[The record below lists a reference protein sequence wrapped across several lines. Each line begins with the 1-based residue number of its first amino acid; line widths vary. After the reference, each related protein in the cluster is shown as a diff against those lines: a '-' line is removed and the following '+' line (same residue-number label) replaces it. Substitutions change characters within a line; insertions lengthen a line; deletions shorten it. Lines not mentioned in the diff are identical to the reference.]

1 MKQNNRILLIG
12 TTAECVYNFR
22 KDLILTLV
30 AKGYEVYAFTTDNIP
45 SELEKISALGATP
58 VSYVFN
64 RGGLN
69 PLDEIKNT
77 IILYKKIKKINPHL
91 VLSYFAKPA
100 IFGTIAAKMAKVPR
114 IFAMLE
120 GLGYT
125 FTEQPEGLSTKTKF
139 IKQSQIAL
147 FKLSLPLADGV
158 IFLNPDDP
166 KDLLYQNNIQV
177 KEVHILGGI
186 GINLNSY
193 SYSSKSLEENITFIF
208 VGRLLKEKGIKE
220 FIDAAKIV
228 KFQYPSA
235 KFVVLGAIDDSNLGS
250 LTAADVKGLVESN
263 LIIYPGRVDNVVEW
277 LENSDVFVLPSYYR
291 EGIPKSTQEAMA
303 IGRPV
308 ITTDVPGCRETVID
322 GVNGFIVPKWNP
334 QALAEKM
341 IYFIENPEKINEMGD
356 ESYKIAQDKFD
367 SYKVNDRLLKI
378 LGL

>member
-22 KDLILTLV
+22 KDLILELV
-30 AKGYEVYAFTTDNIP
+30 AKGYKVYAFTTDNIP
-45 SELEKISALGATP
+45 SELEKISALGAIP
-58 VSYVFN
+58 IHYKFD

-69 PLDEIKNT
+69 PLEEIKNT
-77 IILYKKIKKINPHL
+77 IILYQKIKKINPYL
-91 VLSYFAKPA
+91 VLSYFAKPT

-166 KDLLYQNNIQV
+166 KDLLVKNNIEV
-177 KEVHILGGI
+177 KEVHLLGGI
-186 GINLNSY
+186 GINLEDYPFSAKQLND
-193 SYSSKSLEENITFIF
+193 NITFIF
-208 VGRLLKEKGIKE
+208 VGRLLKEKGINE
-220 FIDAAKIV
+220 YVNAAKIV
-228 KFQYPSA
+228 KNKYPRT
-235 KFVVLGAIDDSNLGS
+235 KFVVLGAADNSNLGS
-250 LTAADVKGLVESN
+250 LTQTDIENLVQTN
-263 LIIYPGRVDNVVEW
+263 LIVYPGRVDNVASWVED
-277 LENSDVFVLPSYYR
+277 SDVFVLPSYR

-303 IGRPV
+303 IGRAV

-341 IYFIENPEKINEMGD
+341 IYFIEHPEKVTQMGN
-356 ESYKIAQDKFD
+356 ESYKIAQERFD
-367 SYKVNDRLLKI
+367 STKVNDRLLKI
-378 LGL
+378 LNL

>member
-30 AKGYEVYAFTTDNIP
+30 AKGYKVYAFTTDYIP

-58 VSYVFN
+58 VPYIFS

-69 PLDEIKNT
+69 PLNEIKNT
-77 IILYKKIKKINPHL
+77 IILYQKIKKINPYL

-100 IFGTIAAKMAKVPR
+100 IFGTLAAKMAKVPR

-125 FTEQPEGLSTKTKF
+125 FTEQPEGLSTKTK
-139 IKQSQIAL
+139 IIRKSQIAL
-147 FKLSLPLADGV
+147 FKLALPLADGV

-177 KEVHILGGI
+177 KDVHILGGI

-220 FIDAAKIV
+220 FINAAKIV
-228 KFQYPSA
+228 KYQYPNTRV
-235 KFVVLGAIDDSNLGS
+235 VVLGAIDDSNLGS

-263 LIIYPGRVDNVVEW
+263 LIIYPGRVDNVNKW
-277 LENSDVFVLPSYYR
+277 LEDSDVFVLPSYR

-303 IGRPV
+303 IGRAV

-341 IYFIENPEKINEMGD
+341 IYFIENPEKISEMGY

>member
-1 MKQNNRILLIG
+1 MKQNNKILLIG

-30 AKGYEVYAFTTDNIP
+30 AKGYEVYAFTTDYIP

-58 VSYVFN
+58 VPYVFS

-69 PLDEIKNT
+69 PLNEFKNT
-77 IILYKKIKKINPHL
+77 IFLYQKIKKINPYL

-100 IFGTIAAKMAKVPR
+100 IFGTIAAKMAKVPK

-125 FTEQPEGLSTKTKF
+125 FTEQPEGLSTKTRF

-166 KDLLYQNNIQV
+166 KDLLVKNNIEV
-177 KEVHILGGI
+177 KKVHLLGGI
-186 GINLNSY
+186 GINLADYPFSTKQLND
-193 SYSSKSLEENITFIF
+193 NITFIF
-208 VGRLLKEKGIKE
+208 VGRLLKEKGIN
-220 FIDAAKIV
+220 DYVNAAKIV
-228 KFQYPSA
+228 KNKYPNT
-235 KFVVLGAIDDSNLGS
+235 KFVVLGATDNSNFGS
-250 LTAADVKGLVESN
+250 LTQKDINSLVQTN
-263 LIIYPGRVDNVVEW
+263 LIVYPGRVDNVNKW
-277 LENSDVFVLPSYYR
+277 LEDSDVFVLPSYR

-322 GVNGFIVPKWNP
+322 GVNGFLVPRWNP

-341 IYFIENPEKINEMGD
+341 VYFIENPEKINEMGN

-367 SYKVNDRLLKI
+367 SHKVNERMLNI

>member
-30 AKGYEVYAFTTDNIP
+30 AKGYEVYAFTTDYIP

-58 VSYVFN
+58 VPYVFS

-69 PLDEIKNT
+69 PLNEFKNT
-77 IILYKKIKKINPHL
+77 IILYQKIKKINPYL

-100 IFGTIAAKMAKVPR
+100 IFGTLAAKMAKVPR

-125 FTEQPEGLSTKTKF
+125 FTDQPEGLSTKTKF

-158 IFLNPDDP
+158 IFLNHDDP
-166 KDLLYQNNIQV
+166 KDLLIHNKMQV
-177 KEVHILGGI
+177 KNVHVPVVTGADKEAFP
-186 GINLNSY
+186 Y
-193 SYSSKSLEENITFIF
+193 SARHPKNNVNFLFI
-208 VGRLLKEKGIKE
+208 GRLLKEKGINE
-220 FIDAAKIV
+220 FIEASKIV
-228 KFQYPSA
+228 KNRHPQA
-235 KFVVLGAIDDSNLGS
+235 KFVVLGAVDNSNLGS
-250 LTAADVKGLVESN
+250 LTGDDVKKLVETD
-263 LIIYPGRVDNVVEW
+263 LIIYPGRVDNIAQWIE
-277 LENSDVFVLPSYYR
+277 ESDVFVLPSYR
-291 EGIPKSTQEAMA
+291 EGVPKSTQEAMA
-303 IGRPV
+303 IGRAV

-322 GVNGFIVPKWNP
+322 GVNGFLVPKWNP

-341 IYFIENPEKINEMGD
+341 SYFIENPEIITQMGE
-356 ESYKIAQDKFD
+356 ESYKIAEKKFD
-367 SYKVNDRLLKI
+367 SRRVNENMINI

>member
-22 KDLILTLV
+22 KDLILALV
-30 AKGYEVYAFTTDNIP
+30 AKGYEVYAFTTDYIP

-58 VSYVFN
+58 VPYMFS

-77 IILYKKIKKINPHL
+77 IILYQKIKKINPYL

-125 FTEQPEGLSTKTKF
+125 FTEQPEGLNTKTKI
-139 IKQSQIAL
+139 IKKSQIAL

-166 KDLLYQNNIQV
+166 KDLLVKNNIEV
-177 KEVHILGGI
+177 KEVHLLGGI
-186 GINLNSY
+186 GINLEDYPFSAKQLND
-193 SYSSKSLEENITFIF
+193 NITFIF
-208 VGRLLKEKGIKE
+208 VGRLLKEKGINE
-220 FIDAAKIV
+220 YVNAAKIV
-228 KFQYPSA
+228 KNKYPRT
-235 KFVVLGAIDDSNLGS
+235 KFVVLGAADNSNFGS
-250 LTAADVKGLVESN
+250 LTQTDIENLVQTN
-263 LIIYPGRVDNVVEW
+263 LIVYPGRVDNVASWVED
-277 LENSDVFVLPSYYR
+277 SDVFVLPSYYR

-303 IGRPV
+303 IGRAV

-341 IYFIENPEKINEMGD
+341 IYFIEHPEKVTQMGN
-356 ESYKIAQDKFD
+356 ESYKIAQERFD
-367 SYKVNDRLLKI
+367 STKVNDRLLKI
-378 LGL
+378 LNL

>member
-30 AKGYEVYAFTTDNIP
+30 AKGYEVYAFTTDYIP

-58 VSYVFN
+58 VPYVFS

-69 PLDEIKNT
+69 PLNEFKNT
-77 IILYKKIKKINPHL
+77 IILYQKIKKINPHL
-91 VLSYFAKPA
+91 VLNYFAKPA
-100 IFGTIAAKMAKVPR
+100 IFGTLAAKMAKVPR

-166 KDLLYQNNIQV
+166 KDLLAKNNIEV
-177 KEVHILGGI
+177 KKVHLLGGI
-186 GINLNSY
+186 GINLADYPFSTKQLNN
-193 SYSSKSLEENITFIF
+193 NITFIF
-208 VGRLLKEKGIKE
+208 VGRLLKEKGIN
-220 FIDAAKIV
+220 DYVNAAKIV
-228 KFQYPSA
+228 KNKYPNT
-235 KFVVLGAIDDSNLGS
+235 KFVVLGAADNSNFGS
-250 LTAADVKGLVESN
+250 LTQKDIDSLVQTN
-263 LIIYPGRVDNVVEW
+263 LIVYPGRVDNVNKWIE
-277 LENSDVFVLPSYYR
+277 ESDVFVLPSYR
-291 EGIPKSTQEAMA
+291 EGVPKSTQEAMA
-303 IGRPV
+303 IGRAV
-308 ITTDVPGCRETVID
+308 ITTDVPGCRETVIN
-322 GVNGFIVPKWNP
+322 GVNGFLVPKWNP

-341 IYFIENPEKINEMGD
+341 IYFIENPEKISEMGE
-356 ESYKIAQDKFD
+356 ESYKIAEKKFD
-367 SYKVNDRLLKI
+367 SCKVNENMINI

>member
-30 AKGYEVYAFTTDNIP
+30 AKGYEVYAFTTDYIP

-58 VSYVFN
+58 VPYVFS

-69 PLDEIKNT
+69 PLNEFKNT
-77 IILYKKIKKINPHL
+77 IILYQKIKKINPYL

-100 IFGTIAAKMAKVPR
+100 IFGTLAAKMAKVPR

-125 FTEQPEGLSTKTKF
+125 FTDQPEGLSTKTK
-139 IKQSQIAL
+139 IIRKSQIAL
-147 FKLSLPLADGV
+147 FKLALPLADGV

-166 KDLLYQNNIQV
+166 KDLLAKNNIEV
-177 KEVHILGGI
+177 KKVHLLGGI
-186 GINLNSY
+186 GINLADYPFSTKHMND
-193 SYSSKSLEENITFIF
+193 NITFIF
-208 VGRLLKEKGIKE
+208 VGRLLKEKGIN
-220 FIDAAKIV
+220 DYVNAAKIV
-228 KFQYPSA
+228 KNKYPNT
-235 KFVVLGAIDDSNLGS
+235 KFVVLGAADNSNFGS
-250 LTAADVKGLVESN
+250 LTQKDIDSLVQTN
-263 LIIYPGRVDNVVEW
+263 LIVYPGRVDNVNKW
-277 LENSDVFVLPSYYR
+277 LEDSDVFVLPSYR

-303 IGRPV
+303 IGRAV

-322 GVNGFIVPKWNP
+322 GVNGFLVPKWNP

-341 IYFIENPEKINEMGD
+341 SYFIENPEIITQMGE
-356 ESYKIAQDKFD
+356 ESYKIAEKKFD
-367 SYKVNDRLLKI
+367 SRRVNENMINI

>member
-22 KDLILTLV
+22 KDLILALV
-30 AKGYEVYAFTTDNIP
+30 AKGYEVYAFTTDYIP

-58 VSYVFN
+58 VPYVFS

-69 PLDEIKNT
+69 PLNEFKNT
-77 IILYKKIKKINPHL
+77 IILYQKIKKINPHL
-91 VLSYFAKPA
+91 VLNYFAKPA
-100 IFGTIAAKMAKVPR
+100 IFGTLAAKMAKVPR

-166 KDLLYQNNIQV
+166 KDLLAKNNIEV
-177 KEVHILGGI
+177 KKVHLLGGI
-186 GINLNSY
+186 GINLADYPFSTKQLND
-193 SYSSKSLEENITFIF
+193 NITFIF
-208 VGRLLKEKGIKE
+208 VGRLLKEKGIN
-220 FIDAAKIV
+220 DYVNAAKIV
-228 KFQYPSA
+228 KNKYPNT
-235 KFVVLGAIDDSNLGS
+235 KFVVLGAADNSNFGS
-250 LTAADVKGLVESN
+250 LTQKDIDSLVQTN
-263 LIIYPGRVDNVVEW
+263 LIVYPGRVDNVNKWIE
-277 LENSDVFVLPSYYR
+277 ESDVFVLPSYR
-291 EGIPKSTQEAMA
+291 EGVPKSTQEAMA
-303 IGRPV
+303 IGRAV

-322 GVNGFIVPKWNP
+322 GVNGFIVPKWNS

-341 IYFIENPEKINEMGD
+341 VYFIENPEKISEMGD

-367 SYKVNDRLLKI
+367 SHKVNERMLNI

>member
-1 MKQNNRILLIG
+1 MKQNNKILLIG

-30 AKGYEVYAFTTDNIP
+30 AKGYEVYAFTTDYIP

-58 VSYVFN
+58 VPYVFS

-69 PLDEIKNT
+69 PLNEFKNT
-77 IILYKKIKKINPHL
+77 IILYQKIKKINPYL
-91 VLSYFAKPA
+91 VLNYFAKPA
-100 IFGTIAAKMAKVPR
+100 IFGTLAAKMAKVPR

-166 KDLLYQNNIQV
+166 KDLLVKNNIEV
-177 KEVHILGGI
+177 KKVHLLGGI
-186 GINLNSY
+186 GINLADYPFSTKQLND
-193 SYSSKSLEENITFIF
+193 NITFIF
-208 VGRLLKEKGIKE
+208 VGRLLKEKGIN
-220 FIDAAKIV
+220 DYVNAAKIV
-228 KFQYPSA
+228 KNKYPNT
-235 KFVVLGAIDDSNLGS
+235 KFVVLGATDNSNFGS
-250 LTAADVKGLVESN
+250 LTQKDINSLVQTN
-263 LIIYPGRVDNVVEW
+263 LIVYPGRVDNVNKW
-277 LENSDVFVLPSYYR
+277 LEDSDVFVLPSYR

-303 IGRPV
+303 IGRAV

-322 GVNGFIVPKWNP
+322 GVNGFLVPKWNP

-341 IYFIENPEKINEMGD
+341 VYFIENPEKINEMGN

-367 SYKVNDRLLKI
+367 SHKVNERMLNI

>member
-22 KDLILTLV
+22 KDLILALV
-30 AKGYEVYAFTTDNIP
+30 AKGYEVYAFTTDYIP

-58 VSYVFN
+58 VPYVFS

-69 PLDEIKNT
+69 PLNEFKNT
-77 IILYKKIKKINPHL
+77 IILYQKIKKINPHL
-91 VLSYFAKPA
+91 VLNYFAKPA
-100 IFGTIAAKMAKVPR
+100 IFGTLAAKMAKVPR

-166 KDLLYQNNIQV
+166 KDLLAKNNIEV
-177 KEVHILGGI
+177 KKVHLLGGI
-186 GINLNSY
+186 GINLADYPFSTKQLNN
-193 SYSSKSLEENITFIF
+193 NITFIF
-208 VGRLLKEKGIKE
+208 VGRLLKEKGIN
-220 FIDAAKIV
+220 DYVNAAKIV
-228 KFQYPSA
+228 KNKYPNT
-235 KFVVLGAIDDSNLGS
+235 KFVVLGAADNSNFGS
-250 LTAADVKGLVESN
+250 LTQKDIDSLVQTN
-263 LIIYPGRVDNVVEW
+263 LIVYPGRVDNVNKWIE
-277 LENSDVFVLPSYYR
+277 ESDVFVLPSYR
-291 EGIPKSTQEAMA
+291 EGVPKSTQEAMA
-303 IGRPV
+303 IGRAV
-308 ITTDVPGCRETVID
+308 ITTDVPGCRETVIN
-322 GVNGFIVPKWNP
+322 GVNGFLVPKWNP

-341 IYFIENPEKINEMGD
+341 IYFIENPEKISEMGE
-356 ESYKIAQDKFD
+356 ESYKIAEKKFD
-367 SYKVNDRLLKI
+367 SCKVNENMINI

>member
-30 AKGYEVYAFTTDNIP
+30 AKGYEVYAFTTDYIP

-58 VSYVFN
+58 VPYVFS

-69 PLDEIKNT
+69 PLNEFKNT
-77 IILYKKIKKINPHL
+77 IILYQKIKKINPYL

-100 IFGTIAAKMAKVPR
+100 IFGTLAAKMAKVPR

-125 FTEQPEGLSTKTKF
+125 FTDQPEGLSTKTK
-139 IKQSQIAL
+139 IIRKSQIAL
-147 FKLSLPLADGV
+147 FKLALPLADGV

-166 KDLLYQNNIQV
+166 KDLLAKNNIEV
-177 KEVHILGGI
+177 KKVHLLGGI
-186 GINLNSY
+186 GINLADYPFSTKHMND
-193 SYSSKSLEENITFIF
+193 NITFIF
-208 VGRLLKEKGIKE
+208 VGRLLKEKGIN
-220 FIDAAKIV
+220 DYVNAAKIV
-228 KFQYPSA
+228 KNKYPNT
-235 KFVVLGAIDDSNLGS
+235 KFVVLGAADNSNFGS
-250 LTAADVKGLVESN
+250 LTQKDIDSLVQTN
-263 LIIYPGRVDNVVEW
+263 LIVYPGRVDNVNKW
-277 LENSDVFVLPSYYR
+277 LEDSDVFVLPSYR

-303 IGRPV
+303 IGRAV

-322 GVNGFIVPKWNP
+322 GVNGFLVPKWNP

-341 IYFIENPEKINEMGD
+341 IYFIENPEKISEMGY

>member
-1 MKQNNRILLIG
+1 MKQNNKILLIG

-30 AKGYEVYAFTTDNIP
+30 AKGYEVYAFTTDYIP

-58 VSYVFN
+58 VPYVFS

-69 PLDEIKNT
+69 PLNEFKNT
-77 IILYKKIKKINPHL
+77 IILYQKIKKINPYL

-100 IFGTIAAKMAKVPR
+100 IFGTLAAKMAKVPR

-139 IKQSQIAL
+139 IKLSQIAL

-166 KDLLYQNNIQV
+166 KDLLVHNKMQV
-177 KEVHILGGI
+177 KNVHVLGGI
-186 GINLNSY
+186 GVDLEAFPY
-193 SYSSKSLEENITFIF
+193 SARHPKNNVNFLFI
-208 VGRLLKEKGIKE
+208 GRLLKEKGINE
-220 FIDAAKIV
+220 FIEASKIV
-228 KFQYPSA
+228 KNRHPQA
-235 KFVVLGAIDDSNLGS
+235 KFVVLGAVDNSNLGS
-250 LTAADVKGLVESN
+250 LTGDDVKKLVETD
-263 LIIYPGRVDNVVEW
+263 LIIYPGRVDNIAQWIE
-277 LENSDVFVLPSYYR
+277 ESDVFVLPSYR
-291 EGIPKSTQEAMA
+291 EGVPKSTQEAMA
-303 IGRPV
+303 IGRAV

-322 GVNGFIVPKWNP
+322 GVNGFLVPKWNP

-341 IYFIENPEKINEMGD
+341 FYFIENPEIITQMGE
-356 ESYKIAQDKFD
+356 ESYKIAEKKFD
-367 SYKVNDRLLKI
+367 SRKVNENMINI

>member
-1 MKQNNRILLIG
+1 MKQNNKILLIG

-30 AKGYEVYAFTTDNIP
+30 AKGYKVYAFTTDYIP

-58 VSYVFN
+58 VPYVFS

-69 PLDEIKNT
+69 PLNEFKNT
-77 IILYKKIKKINPHL
+77 IILYQKIKKINPYL

-125 FTEQPEGLSTKTKF
+125 FTEQPEGLSTKTK
-139 IKQSQIAL
+139 IIRKSQIAL
-147 FKLSLPLADGV
+147 FKLALPLADGV

-220 FIDAAKIV
+220 FINAAKIV
-228 KFQYPSA
+228 KYQYPNTRV
-235 KFVVLGAIDDSNLGS
+235 VVLGAIDDSNLGS
-250 LTAADVKGLVESN
+250 LTAADVKRLVESN

-277 LENSDVFVLPSYYR
+277 LENSDVFVLPSYR

-303 IGRPV
+303 IGRAV

-341 IYFIENPEKINEMGD
+341 IYFIENPEKISEMGY

>member
-22 KDLILTLV
+22 KDLILALV
-30 AKGYEVYAFTTDNIP
+30 AKGYRVYAFTTDNIP

-100 IFGTIAAKMAKVPR
+100 IFGTIAAKMAKVPK

-125 FTEQPEGLSTKTKF
+125 FTEQPEGLSTKTK
-139 IKQSQIAL
+139 IIRKSQIAL
-147 FKLSLPLADGV
+147 FKIAFPLADGV

-166 KDLLYQNNIQV
+166 KDLLYQNNIQA
-177 KEVHILGGI
+177 KGIYILGGI

-193 SYSSKSLEENITFIF
+193 SYSSKSLEENINFIF

-235 KFVVLGAIDDSNLGS
+235 RFIVLGAIDDSNLGS

-303 IGRPV
+303 IGRAV

-341 IYFIENPEKINEMGD
+341 IYFIENPEKISEMGD

>member
-30 AKGYEVYAFTTDNIP
+30 AKGYEVYAFTTDYIP

-58 VSYVFN
+58 VPYVFS

-69 PLDEIKNT
+69 PLNEFKNT
-77 IILYKKIKKINPHL
+77 IILYQKIKKINPYL
-91 VLSYFAKPA
+91 VLSYFAKPV
-100 IFGTIAAKMAKVPR
+100 IFGTLAAKMAKVPK

-166 KDLLYQNNIQV
+166 KDLLAKNNIEV
-177 KEVHILGGI
+177 KKVHLLGGI
-186 GINLNSY
+186 GINLADYPFSTKQLNN
-193 SYSSKSLEENITFIF
+193 NITFIF
-208 VGRLLKEKGIKE
+208 VGRLLKEKGIN
-220 FIDAAKIV
+220 DYVNAAKIV
-228 KFQYPSA
+228 KNKYPNT
-235 KFVVLGAIDDSNLGS
+235 KFVVLGATDNSNFGS
-250 LTAADVKGLVESN
+250 LTQKDIDSLVQTN
-263 LIIYPGRVDNVVEW
+263 LIVYPGRVDNVNKW
-277 LENSDVFVLPSYYR
+277 LEDSDVFVLPSYR

-303 IGRPV
+303 IGRAV

-341 IYFIENPEKINEMGD
+341 IYFIENPEKISEMGY

>member
-1 MKQNNRILLIG
+1 MKLNNKIILIG

-22 KDLILTLV
+22 KDLIFALV
-30 AKGYEVYAFTTDNIP
+30 AKGYTVYAFTTDNIP
-45 SELEKISALGATP
+45 SELEKISALGAMP
-58 VSYVFN
+58 IYYEFN
-64 RGGLN
+64 RGGIN
-69 PLDEIKNT
+69 PLDELKNT
-77 IILYKKIKKINPHL
+77 ITLYKKIKEINPHF
-91 VLSYFAKPA
+91 VLSYFAKPT
-100 IFGTIAAKMAKVPR
+100 IFGTLAAKMAKVPR

-125 FTEQPEGLSTKTKF
+125 FTEQPEGLSTKTK
-139 IKQSQIAL
+139 IIRKSQIAL
-147 FKLSLPLADGV
+147 FKLALPLADGV

-166 KDLLYQNNIQV
+166 KDLLHQNNIRA

-186 GINLNSY
+186 GIDLNSY
-193 SYSSKSLEENITFIF
+193 SYSLRTLEKNITFIF
-208 VGRLLKEKGIKE
+208 VGRLLKEKGINE
-220 FIDAAKIV
+220 FINAAKIV
-228 KFQYPSA
+228 KFQYPNTR
-235 KFVVLGAIDDSNLGS
+235 FVVLGAIDNNNLGS
-250 LTAADVKGLVESN
+250 LTAANVKELVESN
-263 LIIYPGRVDNVVEW
+263 LIIYPGRVDNVIEW

-322 GVNGFIVPKWNP
+322 GVNGFIVPKWNS

-341 IYFIENPEKINEMGD
+341 IYFIESPEKINEMGN
-356 ESYKIAQDKFD
+356 ESYKIAQEKFD

>member
-1 MKQNNRILLIG
+1 MKQNNKILLIG

-30 AKGYEVYAFTTDNIP
+30 AKGYEVYAFTTDYIP

-58 VSYVFN
+58 VPYVFS

-69 PLDEIKNT
+69 PLNEFKNT
-77 IILYKKIKKINPHL
+77 IILYQKIKKINPYL
-91 VLSYFAKPA
+91 VVSYFAKPA
-100 IFGTIAAKMAKVPR
+100 IFGTLAAKMAKVPR

-166 KDLLYQNNIQV
+166 KDLLVKNNIEV
-177 KEVHILGGI
+177 KEVHLLGGI
-186 GINLNSY
+186 GINLEDYPFSAKQLND
-193 SYSSKSLEENITFIF
+193 NITFIF
-208 VGRLLKEKGIKE
+208 VGRLLKEKGINE
-220 FIDAAKIV
+220 YVNAAKIV
-228 KFQYPSA
+228 KNKYPKT
-235 KFVVLGAIDDSNLGS
+235 KFVVLGAPDNSNFGS
-250 LTAADVKGLVESN
+250 LRQTDIENLVQTN
-263 LIIYPGRVDNVVEW
+263 LIVYPGRVDNVARWVED
-277 LENSDVFVLPSYYR
+277 SDVFVLPSYYR

-303 IGRPV
+303 IGRAV

-322 GVNGFIVPKWNP
+322 GVNGFIVPKWDS

-341 IYFIENPEKINEMGD
+341 IYFIEHPEKVTQMGE
-356 ESYKIAQDKFD
+356 ESYKIAQERFD
-367 SYKVNDRLLKI
+367 SHKVNKRMLEI

>member
-1 MKQNNRILLIG
+1 MKQNNKILLIG

-30 AKGYEVYAFTTDNIP
+30 AKGYEVYAFTTDYIP

-58 VSYVFN
+58 VPYVFS

-69 PLDEIKNT
+69 PLNEFKNT
-77 IILYKKIKKINPHL
+77 IILYQKIKKINPYL

-100 IFGTIAAKMAKVPR
+100 IFGTLAAKMAKVPR

-166 KDLLYQNNIQV
+166 KDLLVKNNIEV
-177 KEVHILGGI
+177 KKVHLLGGI
-186 GINLNSY
+186 GINLADYPFSTKQLND
-193 SYSSKSLEENITFIF
+193 NITFIF
-208 VGRLLKEKGIKE
+208 VGRLLKEKGIN
-220 FIDAAKIV
+220 DYVNAAKIV
-228 KFQYPSA
+228 KNKYPNT
-235 KFVVLGAIDDSNLGS
+235 KFVVLGATDNSNFGS
-250 LTAADVKGLVESN
+250 LTQKDINSLVQTN
-263 LIIYPGRVDNVVEW
+263 LIVYPGRVDNVNKW
-277 LENSDVFVLPSYYR
+277 LEDSDVFVLPSYR

-303 IGRPV
+303 IGRAV
-308 ITTDVPGCRETVID
+308 ITTDVPGCRETVIE
-322 GVNGFIVPKWNP
+322 GVNGFLVPKWNP

-341 IYFIENPEKINEMGD
+341 VYFIENPEKISEMGN

-367 SYKVNDRLLKI
+367 SYKVNNRLLKI

>member
-22 KDLILTLV
+22 KDLILALV
-30 AKGYEVYAFTTDNIP
+30 AKGYEVYAFTTDYIP

-58 VSYVFN
+58 VPYVFS

-69 PLDEIKNT
+69 PLNEFKNT
-77 IILYKKIKKINPHL
+77 IILYQKIKKINPHL
-91 VLSYFAKPA
+91 VLNYFAKPA
-100 IFGTIAAKMAKVPR
+100 IFGTLAAKMAKVPR

-166 KDLLYQNNIQV
+166 KDLLAKNNIEV
-177 KEVHILGGI
+177 KKVHLLGGI
-186 GINLNSY
+186 GINLADYPFSTKQLND
-193 SYSSKSLEENITFIF
+193 NITFIF
-208 VGRLLKEKGIKE
+208 VGRLLKEKGIN
-220 FIDAAKIV
+220 DYVNAAKIV
-228 KFQYPSA
+228 KNKYPNT
-235 KFVVLGAIDDSNLGS
+235 KFVVLGAADNSNFGS
-250 LTAADVKGLVESN
+250 LTQKDIDSLVQTN
-263 LIIYPGRVDNVVEW
+263 LIVYPGRVDNVNKWIE
-277 LENSDVFVLPSYYR
+277 ESDVFVLPSYR
-291 EGIPKSTQEAMA
+291 EGVPKSTQEAMA
-303 IGRPV
+303 IGRAV

-322 GVNGFIVPKWNP
+322 GVNGFLVPKWNP

-341 IYFIENPEKINEMGD
+341 IYFIENPEKISEMGE
-356 ESYKIAQDKFD
+356 ESYKIAEKKFD
-367 SYKVNDRLLKI
+367 SCKVNENMINI

>member
-22 KDLILTLV
+22 KDLILALV
-30 AKGYEVYAFTTDNIP
+30 AKGYQVYAFTTDNIP
-45 SELEKISALGATP
+45 SELKKISALGATP
-58 VSYVFN
+58 VPYVFS

-69 PLDEIKNT
+69 PLNEFKNT
-77 IILYKKIKKINPHL
+77 IILYQKIKKINPYL

-100 IFGTIAAKMAKVPR
+100 IFGTLAAKMAKVPR

-125 FTEQPEGLSTKTKF
+125 FTEQPEGLSTKTK
-139 IKQSQIAL
+139 IIRKSQIAL
-147 FKLSLPLADGV
+147 FKLALPLADGV

-177 KEVHILGGI
+177 KDVHILGGI
-186 GINLNSY
+186 GINLADYPFSTKQIND
-193 SYSSKSLEENITFIF
+193 NITFIF
-208 VGRLLKEKGIKE
+208 VGRLLKEKGIN
-220 FIDAAKIV
+220 DYVNAAKIV
-228 KFQYPSA
+228 KNKYPNT
-235 KFVVLGAIDDSNLGS
+235 KFVVLGAADNSNFGS
-250 LTAADVKGLVESN
+250 LTQKDIDSLVETN
-263 LIIYPGRVDNVVEW
+263 LIVYPGRVDTVNKW
-277 LENSDVFVLPSYYR
+277 LEDSDVFVLPSYR

-303 IGRPV
+303 IGRAV

-341 IYFIENPEKINEMGD
+341 IYFIENPEKISEMGY

>member
-1 MKQNNRILLIG
+1 MKQNNKILLIG

-22 KDLILTLV
+22 KDLILALV
-30 AKGYEVYAFTTDNIP
+30 SKGYEVYAFTTDYIP
-45 SELEKISALGATP
+45 SELEKISALGAIP
-58 VSYVFN
+58 VPYVFS

-69 PLDEIKNT
+69 PLNEFKNT
-77 IILYKKIKKINPHL
+77 ITLYKKIKQINPHL

-147 FKLSLPLADGV
+147 FKFSLPLADGV

-166 KDLLYQNNIQV
+166 KDLLAKNNIEV
-177 KEVHILGGI
+177 KKVHLLGGI
-186 GINLNSY
+186 GINLADYPFSTKQL
-193 SYSSKSLEENITFIF
+193 SDNITFIF
-208 VGRLLKEKGIKE
+208 VGRLLKEKGIN
-220 FIDAAKIV
+220 DYVNAAKIV
-228 KFQYPSA
+228 KNKYPNT
-235 KFVVLGAIDDSNLGS
+235 KFVVLGATDNSNFGS
-250 LTAADVKGLVESN
+250 LTQKDINSLVQTN
-263 LIIYPGRVDNVVEW
+263 LIVYPGRVDNVNKW
-277 LENSDVFVLPSYYR
+277 LEDSDVFVLPSYR

-303 IGRPV
+303 IGRPI

-322 GVNGFIVPKWNP
+322 GVNGFLVPRWNP
-334 QALAEKM
+334 QALAEKI
-341 IYFIENPEKINEMGD
+341 IYFIEHPDKIIQMGK
-356 ESYKIAQDKFD
+356 ESYKLAQERFD
-367 SYKVNDRLLKI
+367 SHKVNEHMLNI

>member
-1 MKQNNRILLIG
+1 
-12 TTAECVYNFR
+12 
-22 KDLILTLV
+22 
-30 AKGYEVYAFTTDNIP
+30 
-45 SELEKISALGATP
+45 
-58 VSYVFN
+58 
-64 RGGLN
+64 
-69 PLDEIKNT
+69 
-77 IILYKKIKKINPHL
+77 
-91 VLSYFAKPA
+91 
-100 IFGTIAAKMAKVPR
+100 MAKVPR

-166 KDLLYQNNIQV
+166 KDLLVKNNIEV
-177 KEVHILGGI
+177 KKVHLLGGI
-186 GINLNSY
+186 GINLADYPFSTKQLND
-193 SYSSKSLEENITFIF
+193 NITFIF
-208 VGRLLKEKGIKE
+208 VGRLLKEKGIN
-220 FIDAAKIV
+220 DYVNAAKIV
-228 KFQYPSA
+228 KNKYSNT
-235 KFVVLGAIDDSNLGS
+235 KFVVLGATDNSNFGS
-250 LTAADVKGLVESN
+250 LTQKDINSLVQTN
-263 LIIYPGRVDNVVEW
+263 LIVYPGRVDNVNKW
-277 LENSDVFVLPSYYR
+277 LEDSDVFVLPSYR

-322 GVNGFIVPKWNP
+322 GVNGFLVPKWNP

-341 IYFIENPEKINEMGD
+341 IYFIENPEKISEMGY

>member
-1 MKQNNRILLIG
+1 MKQNNKILLIG

-30 AKGYEVYAFTTDNIP
+30 AKGYEVYAFTTDYIP

-58 VSYVFN
+58 VPYVFS

-69 PLDEIKNT
+69 PLNEFKNT
-77 IILYKKIKKINPHL
+77 IILYQKIKKINPYL

-100 IFGTIAAKMAKVPR
+100 IFGTLAAKMAKVPR

-125 FTEQPEGLSTKTKF
+125 FTEQPEGLSTKTRF

-166 KDLLYQNNIQV
+166 KDLLVKNNIEV
-177 KEVHILGGI
+177 KKVHLLGGI
-186 GINLNSY
+186 GINLADYPFSTKQLND
-193 SYSSKSLEENITFIF
+193 NITFIF
-208 VGRLLKEKGIKE
+208 VGRLLKEKGIN
-220 FIDAAKIV
+220 DYVNAAKIV
-228 KFQYPSA
+228 KNKYPNT
-235 KFVVLGAIDDSNLGS
+235 KFVVLGATDNSNFGS
-250 LTAADVKGLVESN
+250 LTQKDINSLVQTN
-263 LIIYPGRVDNVVEW
+263 LIVYPGRVDNVNKW
-277 LENSDVFVLPSYYR
+277 LEDSDVFVLPSYR

-322 GVNGFIVPKWNP
+322 GVNGFLVPKWNP
-334 QALAEKM
+334 QALAEKI
-341 IYFIENPEKINEMGD
+341 IYFIENPDKIIQMGK
-356 ESYKIAQDKFD
+356 ESYKLAQERFD
-367 SYKVNDRLLKI
+367 SHKVNERMLDV

>member
-22 KDLILTLV
+22 KDLILALV
-30 AKGYEVYAFTTDNIP
+30 AKGYQVYAFTTDNIP

-58 VSYVFN
+58 VPYVFS

-69 PLDEIKNT
+69 PLNEFKNT
-77 IILYKKIKKINPHL
+77 IILYQKIKKINPYL
-91 VLSYFAKPA
+91 VLSYFTKPA
-100 IFGTIAAKMAKVPR
+100 IFGTLAAKMAKVPR

-125 FTEQPEGLSTKTKF
+125 FTEQPEGLSTKTK
-139 IKQSQIAL
+139 IIRKSQITL
-147 FKLSLPLADGV
+147 FKLALPLADGV

-166 KDLLYQNNIQV
+166 KDLLAKNNIEV
-177 KEVHILGGI
+177 KKVHLLGGI
-186 GINLNSY
+186 GINLADYPFSTKQMND
-193 SYSSKSLEENITFIF
+193 NITFIF
-208 VGRLLKEKGIKE
+208 VGRLLKEKGIN
-220 FIDAAKIV
+220 DYVNAAKIV
-228 KFQYPSA
+228 KNKYPNT
-235 KFVVLGAIDDSNLGS
+235 KFVVLGAADNSNFGS
-250 LTAADVKGLVESN
+250 LTQKDIDSLVQTN
-263 LIIYPGRVDNVVEW
+263 LIVYPGRVDNVNKW
-277 LENSDVFVLPSYYR
+277 LEDSDVFVLPSYR

-303 IGRPV
+303 IGRAV

-341 IYFIENPEKINEMGD
+341 IYFIENPEKISEMGY

>member
-1 MKQNNRILLIG
+1 MKQNNKILLIG

-30 AKGYEVYAFTTDNIP
+30 AKGYEVYAFTTDYIP
-45 SELEKISALGATP
+45 SELEKISILGATP
-58 VSYVFN
+58 VPYMFS

-69 PLDEIKNT
+69 PLNEIKNT
-77 IILYKKIKKINPHL
+77 IFLYQKIKKINPHL

-100 IFGTIAAKMAKVPR
+100 IFGTLAAKMAKVPR

-139 IKQSQIAL
+139 IKQSQVAL

-158 IFLNPDDP
+158 IFLNHDDP
-166 KDLLYQNNIQV
+166 KDLLENNKIRV
-177 KEVHILGGI
+177 NKKHILGGI
-186 GINLNSY
+186 GINLEDFSY
-193 SYSSKSLEENITFIF
+193 TIRYPEKDMKFLFI
-208 VGRLLKEKGIKE
+208 GRLLKEKGIHE
-220 FIDAAKIV
+220 FVQAAKIV
-228 KFQYPSA
+228 KNRYPST
-235 KFVVLGAIDDSNLGS
+235 KFIVLGGIDKSNLGS
-250 LTAADVKGLVESN
+250 LTEIEIKKLVETN
-263 LIIYPGRVDNVVEW
+263 LIIHPGRVDNIVEW
-277 LENSDVFVLPSYYR
+277 IVESDVFVLPSYR

-303 IGRPV
+303 IGRAV

-322 GVNGFIVPKWNP
+322 GVNGFIAPKWDS

-341 IYFIENPEKINEMGD
+341 IYFIEHPEKVTQMGE
-356 ESYKIAQDKFD
+356 ESYKIAQERFD
-367 SYKVNDRLLKI
+367 SHKVNKRMLEI

>member
-1 MKQNNRILLIG
+1 MKQNNKILLIG

-22 KDLILTLV
+22 KDLILALV
-30 AKGYEVYAFTTDNIP
+30 AKGYQVYAFTTDNIP

-58 VSYVFN
+58 VPYVFS

-69 PLDEIKNT
+69 PLNEFKNT
-77 IILYKKIKKINPHL
+77 IILYQKIKKINPYL

-100 IFGTIAAKMAKVPR
+100 IFGTIAAKMAKVPK

-125 FTEQPEGLSTKTKF
+125 FTEQPEGLSAKTRF
-139 IKQSQIAL
+139 IKKSQIAL

-166 KDLLYQNNIQV
+166 KDLLYQNNIQA
-177 KEVHILGGI
+177 KGIYILGGI

-235 KFVVLGAIDDSNLGS
+235 RFVVLGAIDDSNLGS
-250 LTAADVKGLVESN
+250 LTAANVKGLVESN

-277 LENSDVFVLPSYYR
+277 LENSDVFVLPSYR
-291 EGIPKSTQEAMA
+291 EGVPKSTQEAMA
-303 IGRPV
+303 IGRAV

-322 GVNGFIVPKWNP
+322 GVNGFIVPKWNS

-341 IYFIENPEKINEMGD
+341 VYFIENPEKISEMGD

>member
-22 KDLILTLV
+22 KDLILALV
-30 AKGYEVYAFTTDNIP
+30 AKGYEVYAFTTDYIP

-58 VSYVFN
+58 VPYVFS

-69 PLDEIKNT
+69 PLNEFKNT
-77 IILYKKIKKINPHL
+77 IILYQKIKKINPHL
-91 VLSYFAKPA
+91 VLNYFAKPA
-100 IFGTIAAKMAKVPR
+100 IFGTLAAKMAKVPR

-166 KDLLYQNNIQV
+166 KDLLAKNNIEV
-177 KEVHILGGI
+177 KKVHLLGGI
-186 GINLNSY
+186 GINLADYPFSTKQLNN
-193 SYSSKSLEENITFIF
+193 NITFIF
-208 VGRLLKEKGIKE
+208 VGRLLKEKGIN
-220 FIDAAKIV
+220 DYVNAAKIV
-228 KFQYPSA
+228 KNKYPNT
-235 KFVVLGAIDDSNLGS
+235 KFVVLGAADNSNFGS
-250 LTAADVKGLVESN
+250 LTQKDIDSLVQTN
-263 LIIYPGRVDNVVEW
+263 LIVYPGRVDNVNKWIE
-277 LENSDVFVLPSYYR
+277 ESDVFVLPSYR
-291 EGIPKSTQEAMA
+291 EGVPKSTQEAMA
-303 IGRPV
+303 IGRAV
-308 ITTDVPGCRETVID
+308 ITTDVPGCRETVIN
-322 GVNGFIVPKWNP
+322 GVNGFLVPKWNP

-341 IYFIENPEKINEMGD
+341 IYFIENPEKISEMGE

-367 SYKVNDRLLKI
+367 SCKVNENMINI

>member
-22 KDLILTLV
+22 KDLILALV
-30 AKGYEVYAFTTDNIP
+30 AKGYRVYAFTTDNIP

-77 IILYKKIKKINPHL
+77 IILYKKIKKINPYL

-100 IFGTIAAKMAKVPR
+100 IFGTIAAKMAKVPK

-125 FTEQPEGLSTKTKF
+125 FTEQPEGLSSKTKF
-139 IKQSQIAL
+139 IKKSQIAL

-158 IFLNPDDP
+158 IFLNRDDP
-166 KDLLYQNNIQV
+166 KDLLESNKIQV
-177 KEVHILGGI
+177 NKIHILGGI
-186 GINLNSY
+186 GVNLEEFSY
-193 SYSSKSLEENITFIF
+193 SVRYPEKDMSFLFI
-208 VGRLLKEKGIKE
+208 GRLLKEKGIHE
-220 FIDAAKIV
+220 FVRAVKIV
-228 KFQYPSA
+228 KAQYPNTR
-235 KFVVLGAIDDSNLGS
+235 FIVLGGIDDSNLGS
-250 LTAADVKGLVESN
+250 LTEIEIRKLVETN
-263 LIIYPGRVDNVVEW
+263 LIIYPGRVDNIIEW
-277 LENSDVFVLPSYYR
+277 IEACDVFILPSYR
-291 EGIPKSTQEAMA
+291 EGLPKSTQEVMA

-322 GVNGFIVPKWNP
+322 GVNGFLVPKWNP
-334 QALAEKM
+334 QALAEKI
-341 IYFIENPEKINEMGD
+341 IYFIENPDKIIQMGK
-356 ESYKIAQDKFD
+356 ESYKLAQERFD
-367 SYKVNDRLLKI
+367 SHKVNERMLNI